1 MSDDPARFDR
11 STDRD
16 GTGVH
21 PSNGRD
27 AQDGVDVHLTLNGE
41 RVRVRVGAEERL
53 LDLLRYR
60 LGLTGA
66 KEGCGEGECGTC
78 TVLLDGLPVNSC
90 LVPAWQARDREVE
103 TIEAV
108 PEAELSPL
116 HESGATQCGACTPG
130 VVVTAW
136 WVRRNR
142 SLTGSHTLRELMA
155 GNLCR
160 CTGYDGIIE
169 GLEDWLVRSDGDGE
183 EAS

>member
-1 MSDDPARFDR
+1 MNEIDLEF
-11 STDRD
+11 T
-16 GTGVH
+16 V
-21 PSNGRD
+21 
-27 AQDGVDVHLTLNGE
+27 NGE
-41 RVRVRVGAEERL
+41 HVAIRAGAGERL

-60 LGLTGA
+60 LGLTGT
-66 KEGCGEGECGTC
+66 KEGCAEGECGAC

-90 LVPAWQARDREVE
+90 LVPAWQARGQRVDTVE
-103 TIEAV
+103 AI
-108 PEAELSPL
+108 PEGELASM

-130 VVVTAW
+130 VVVTGW

-142 SLTGSHTLRELMA
+142 EVIDSHTLRELMA

-169 GLEDWLVRSDGDGE
+169 GLEDWISATDTGRTSEANPEQE